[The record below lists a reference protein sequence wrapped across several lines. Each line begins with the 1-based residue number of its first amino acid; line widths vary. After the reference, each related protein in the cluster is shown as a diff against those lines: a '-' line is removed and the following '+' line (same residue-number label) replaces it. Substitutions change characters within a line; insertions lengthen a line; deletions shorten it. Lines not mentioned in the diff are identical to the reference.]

1 MATRQAGTGRAQMR
15 IDPAAK
21 RVPEHAAVLLN
32 TTISAFV
39 VSHALEAADRPI
51 RERERFVVGD
61 RDWNLFFNTLVDPP
75 EPDAALRSA
84 RRRPRP

>member
-1 MATRQAGTGRAQMR
+1 MR

-21 RVPEHAAVLLN
+21 RMLEHAAALSN

-51 RERERFVVGD
+51 RKRERFVVSD

-84 RRRPRP
+84 RRRRRPRP